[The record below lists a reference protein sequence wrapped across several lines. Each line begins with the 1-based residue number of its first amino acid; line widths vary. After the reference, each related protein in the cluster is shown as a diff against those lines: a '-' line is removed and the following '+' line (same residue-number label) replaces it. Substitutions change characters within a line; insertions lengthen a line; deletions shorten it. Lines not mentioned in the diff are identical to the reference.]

1 MKVVTL
7 NLIFYC
13 NGLFFYFVLV
23 CLFILFWFVCFFL
36 FLFCLFFCFL
46 FLFCFCFV
54 FFFFFCFFFFFF
66 LFFFFFFVYRF
77 FFFIYVVLKE
87 MQKLSGT
94 TILHVLGSLCKSVLT
109 RMSKLVD
116 VLFKIISLNYH
127 ELRFKG

>member
-36 FLFCLFFCFL
+36 FLFCFC
-46 FLFCFCFV
+46 
-54 FFFFFCFFFFFF
+54 FFFFFCF
-66 LFFFFFFVYRF
+66 LFFFFFVYRF